1 MDTRRV
7 FLFLVCLAVSF
18 SPAFGRIL
26 GGGDGQKKIDEVI
39 EVLGEFM
46 GDEEEC
52 IPEALL
58 REAQGIAVF
67 PRVKKD
73 H

>member
-18 SPAFGRIL
+18 SPAFGQIL
-26 GGGDGQKKIDEVI
+26 GGGDGQRKIDEVI

-46 GDEEEC
+46 GDDEEC